1 MTSVGNDLSLDFARC
16 IQMLKIIWREEL
28 SYLDGR
34 RQSRIHCWRCY
45 SKTCTCL
52 EGRSKVLATASDR
65 ASTAAAAAILHQE
78 EAHNKDE
85 LLTASFLKAHRLES
99 ISFTTAW
106 RSMRLL
112 NLKDDARKK
121 SFNIDCHERDDVVEN
136 QKEFCKQYLTE
147 LEPYCRQRVGFKE
160 RCDEVKWIKSS
171 ITT

>member
-45 SKTCTCL
+45 CKTCTCL

-85 LLTASFLKAHRLES
+85 LLIASFLKAHGLES
-99 ISFTTAW
+99 MSFTTAW
-106 RSMRLL
+106 RWMRLL
-112 NLKDDARKK
+112 NFKYDAQKN
-121 SFNIDCHERDDVVEN
+121 SFYVDGHECNDVVEN
-136 QKEFCKQYLTE
+136 
-147 LEPYCRQRVGFKE
+147 
-160 RCDEVKWIKSS
+160 
-171 ITT
+171 